1 MQDMRMVRTLLTAV
15 VLVPLAGLILLFAL
29 ANRQWI
35 RVSLDPFSAQDPALA
50 VSLPLFFVVLFALM
64 AGVFIGGAAT
74 WLSQAKWRRAA
85 RRHRAALR
93 RALSESAPTKPRT
106 EPADGASPTRSTALT
121 VGYGRPPGA

>member
-1 MQDMRMVRTLLTAV
+1 MVRTLLTAV
-15 VLVPLAGLILLFAL
+15 VLVPLGVLILLFAL

-35 RVSLDPFSAQDPALA
+35 SVSLDPFSAQDPAVA
-50 VSLPLFFVVLFALM
+50 VSLPVFFVVLFALM
-64 AGVFIGGAAT
+64 AGVLIGGAAT

-93 RALSESAPTKPRT
+93 RVLSESPPTKPRA
-106 EPADGASPTRSTALT
+106 EREASPSAPRSTALT

>member
-1 MQDMRMVRTLLTAV
+1 MMRTLLTAV
-15 VLVPLAGLILLFAL
+15 VLVPLGVLILLFAL

-35 RVSLDPFSAQDPALA
+35 TVSLDPFAAQDPAVA
-50 VSLPLFFVVLFALM
+50 VSLPVFFVVLFALM
-64 AGVFIGGAAT
+64 AGVVIGGAAT

-93 RALSESAPTKPRT
+93 RVLSESPPTKPRA
-106 EPADGASPTRSTALT
+106 EPERGPPATQSTALT

>member
-1 MQDMRMVRTLLTAV
+1 MMRTLLTAV
-15 VLVPLAGLILLFAL
+15 VLAPLGILILLFAL

-35 RVSLDPFSAQDPALA
+35 SVSLDPFSAQDPAVT
-50 VSLPLFFVVLFALM
+50 VSLPVFFVVLFALM
-64 AGVFIGGAAT
+64 AGVVIGGAAT

-93 RALSESAPTKPRT
+93 RVLSESAPTKPRV
-106 EPADGASPTRSTALT
+106 ERERSPSATRSTALT